1 MFYQTTRLQYS
12 NPCGKHQ
19 CIKTNFRRCIYL
31 IYFVGIDISKYKHD
45 FCIISN
51 AGDLIVENSSFQNN
65 KIGFQ
70 SLLEQLKPYNKSDIR
85 IAFEATGHYSLN
97 LELFLVNNGFSFIKV
112 NPLIIHQFLKTR
124 SLRRTKTDKADSIT
138 IANYLMSVP
147 YKPNSDLLYHIFTLK
162 SLCRARENLIKERS
176 KFAVLLTNELD
187 KSFPEIKP
195 FFNDKISTTLLYIL
209 ENYSNVEN
217 IATMNDYE
225 SIRKLS
231 HGKFTYARFA
241 QLKELAKNSVGFHDE
256 NTDLLISTYVSIYN
270 DFNNKIDPIEK
281 QISTIIKV
289 LNPKMLTIPGIGEVS
304 AATILSEY
312 GDIKNFS
319 NPNKMLAFAG
329 LDPSI
334 SQSGTLESNGKM
346 VKHGSGHL
354 RYAIMNSAMSILR
367 YSPEF
372 YDYYLKKR
380 SQGKCHRVALS
391 HVCKKLIR
399 VIYSLEKNDID
410 FNPSLLN

>member
-1 MFYQTTRLQYS
+1 M
-12 NPCGKHQ
+12 
-19 CIKTNFRRCIYL
+19 IY
-31 IYFVGIDISKYKHD
+31 YVGIDISKYKHD

-51 AGDLIVENSSFQNN
+51 AGELIVENSSFQNN

-70 SLLEQLKPYNKSDIR
+70 SLLEQLKPYNKSDIH

-97 LELFLVNNGFSFIKV
+97 LELFLVNNGFSFMKV

-124 SLRRTKTDKADSIT
+124 SLRRTKTDKADSLT

-147 YKPNSDLLYHIFTLK
+147 YKPNSDLLYTIFTLK

-187 KSFPEIKP
+187 KSFPELKP
-195 FFNDKISTTLLYIL
+195 FFNNMISTTLLYIL
-209 ENYSNVEN
+209 EKYTNTKH
-217 IATMNDYE
+217 IAAMKDYE

-231 HGKFTYARFA
+231 HGKFTYAKFA
-241 QLKELAKNSVGFHDE
+241 RLKELAKNSVGFYNE

-270 DFNNKIDPIEK
+270 DFNNKINPIDK

-289 LNPKMLTIPGIGEVS
+289 LNPRMLTIPGIGEIS

-334 SQSGTLESNGKM
+334 NQSGTLEYNGKM

-367 YSPEF
+367 FSPDF

-380 SQGKCHRVALS
+380 SEGKCHRVALS

-399 VIYSLEKNDID
+399 VIYSLEKNNID
-410 FNPSLLN
+410 FDPSLLK

>member
-1 MFYQTTRLQYS
+1 M
-12 NPCGKHQ
+12 
-19 CIKTNFRRCIYL
+19 IY
-31 IYFVGIDISKYKHD
+31 YVGIDISKYKHD

-51 AGDLIVENSSFQNN
+51 AGKLIVENSSFQNN

-70 SLLEQLKPYNKSDIR
+70 SLLDQLKPYNKSEVH

-97 LELFLVNNGFSFIKV
+97 LELFLIDNGYSFFKV

-138 IANYLMSVP
+138 IAKFLMSVP
-147 YKPNSDLLYHIFTLK
+147 YKPNSDLLYNISSLK
-162 SLCRARENLIKERS
+162 SLCRARELLIKERS

-187 KSFPEIKP
+187 KSFPELKP
-195 FFNDKISTTLLYIL
+195 FFSNKISTTLLYIL
-209 ENYSNVEN
+209 ERYTN
-217 IATMNDYE
+217 IKHIASMKDYD
-225 SIRKLS
+225 SLRKLS
-231 HGKFTYARFA
+231 HGKFTYAKFA
-241 QLKELAKNSVGFHDE
+241 QLKELAKNSVGYHNE
-256 NTDLLISTYVSIYN
+256 NTDLLISTYVSLYN
-270 DFNNKIDPIEK
+270 DFNNKIDPINK

-289 LNPKMLTIPGIGEVS
+289 LNPKMLSIPGLGEVS

-319 NPNKMLAFAG
+319 TPNKMLAFAG

-334 SQSGTLESNGKM
+334 IQSGTLEHNGKM

-354 RYAIMNSAMSILR
+354 RYAIMNASMTILR
-367 YSPEF
+367 YSPAF

-380 SQGKCHRVALS
+380 SEGKCHRVALS

-399 VIYSLEKNDID
+399 VIYSLEKNNVE
-410 FNPSLLN
+410 FNPSLLR

>member
-1 MFYQTTRLQYS
+1 M
-12 NPCGKHQ
+12 
-19 CIKTNFRRCIYL
+19 IY
-31 IYFVGIDISKYKHD
+31 YVGIDISKYKHD

-51 AGDLIVENSSFQNN
+51 AGELILENSSFQNN

-70 SLLEQLKPYNKSDIR
+70 CLLEHLKPYNKSDIR
-85 IAFEATGHYSLN
+85 IAFEATGHYFLN
-97 LELFLVNNGFSFIKV
+97 LELFLTNNGYTYIKT
-112 NPLIIHQFLKTR
+112 NPLIIHQFLKAR

-138 IANYLMSVP
+138 IAKYLISVP
-147 YKPNSDLLYHIFTLK
+147 YQPNSDLLYTIFTLK
-162 SLCRARENLIKERS
+162 SLCRARESLIKERS

-187 KSFPEIKP
+187 KSFPELKP
-195 FFNDKISTTLLYIL
+195 FFNNMISSTLLYIL
-209 ENYSNVEN
+209 EKYTNTKH
-217 IATMNDYE
+217 IAAMKDYD
-225 SIRKLS
+225 SIRKIS
-231 HGKFTYARFA
+231 YGKFTYAKFA
-241 QLKELAKNSVGFHDE
+241 KLKELAKNSVGFHNE

-289 LNPKMLTIPGIGEVS
+289 LNPRILSIPGIGEIS

-312 GDIKNFS
+312 EDIKNFS
-319 NPNKMLAFAG
+319 SPNKMLAFAG

-334 SQSGTLESNGKM
+334 NQSGTLESNGKM

-354 RYAIMNSAMSILR
+354 RYAIMNSSMTILR
-367 YSPEF
+367 FSPEF

-380 SQGKCHRVALS
+380 SEGKSHRVALS

-399 VIYSLEKNDID
+399 VIYTLEKNDID
-410 FNPSLLN
+410 FNPSLLK

>member
-1 MFYQTTRLQYS
+1 M
-12 NPCGKHQ
+12 
-19 CIKTNFRRCIYL
+19 IY
-31 IYFVGIDISKYKHD
+31 YVGIDISKYKHD

-51 AGDLIVENSSFQNN
+51 AGELIVENSSFQNN

-70 SLLEQLKPYNKSDIR
+70 SFLDQLKPYNKSEVR

-97 LELFLVNNGFSFIKV
+97 LELFLTNNGYTYIKT
-112 NPLIIHQFLKTR
+112 NPLIIHQFLKAR

-138 IANYLMSVP
+138 IAKYLMSVP
-147 YKPNSDLLYHIFTLK
+147 YQPNSDLLYTIFTLK
-162 SLCRARENLIKERS
+162 SLCRARESLIKERS

-187 KSFPEIKP
+187 KSFPELKP
-195 FFNDKISTTLLYIL
+195 FFNNMISSTLLYIL
-209 ENYSNVEN
+209 EKYTNTKH
-217 IATMNDYE
+217 IAAMKDYD
-225 SIRKLS
+225 SIRKIS
-231 HGKFTYARFA
+231 YGKFTYAKLA
-241 QLKELAKNSVGFHDE
+241 KLKELAKNSVGFHNE

-289 LNPKMLTIPGIGEVS
+289 LNPRMLTIPGIGEIS

-319 NPNKMLAFAG
+319 SPNKMLAFAG

-334 SQSGTLESNGKM
+334 NQSGTLESNGKM

-354 RYAIMNSAMSILR
+354 RYAIMNSAMTILR
-367 YSPEF
+367 FSPEF

-380 SQGKCHRVALS
+380 SEGKCHRVALS

-399 VIYSLEKNDID
+399 VIYTLEKNDID
-410 FNPSLLN
+410 FNPSLLK

>member
-1 MFYQTTRLQYS
+1 MYKKLILGGAY
-12 NPCGKHQ
+12 
-19 CIKTNFRRCIYL
+19 IL
-31 IYFVGIDISKYKHD
+31 IYYVGIDISKYKHD

-51 AGDLIVENSSFQNN
+51 AGELIVENFSFQNN

-70 SLLEQLKPYNKSDIR
+70 SLLDQLKPYNKSDIR

-97 LELFLVNNGFSFIKV
+97 LELFLVNNGFSFMKV

-138 IANYLMSVP
+138 IAKYLMSVP
-147 YKPNSDLLYHIFTLK
+147 YKPNSDLLYTIFTLK

-195 FFNDKISTTLLYIL
+195 FFNNMISTTLLYIL
-209 ENYSNVEN
+209 EKYTNTKH
-217 IATMNDYE
+217 IAAMKDYE
-225 SIRKLS
+225 SLRKLS

-241 QLKELAKNSVGFHDE
+241 QLKELAKNSVGFHNE

-281 QISTIIKV
+281 QISTIINV
-289 LNPKMLTIPGIGEVS
+289 LNPRMLTIPGIGEIS

-334 SQSGTLESNGKM
+334 NQSGTLESNGKM

-354 RYAIMNSAMSILR
+354 RYAVMNSALSILR
-367 YSPEF
+367 FSPEF

-380 SQGKCHRVALS
+380 SEGKCHRVALS

-399 VIYSLEKNDID
+399 LIYSLEKNNID
-410 FNPSLLN
+410 FNPSLLK